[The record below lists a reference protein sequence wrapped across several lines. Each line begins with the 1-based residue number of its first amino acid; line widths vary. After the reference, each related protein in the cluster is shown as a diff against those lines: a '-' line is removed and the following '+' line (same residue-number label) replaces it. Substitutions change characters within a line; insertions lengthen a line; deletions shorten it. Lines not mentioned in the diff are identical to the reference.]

1 MASIKKSEARL
12 LVIFGILIFGTITFF
27 VLEVISGRKNDEV
40 VKQRAYQ
47 NKIREYQDL
56 ISQREQWEV
65 KREFVERYQPV
76 YRTEEQEAPAL
87 EAYFRSAAQ
96 SEAIEIKTL
105 RPMPPEPLGDNMMA
119 ISLEA
124 KVSGAGSDVLRFL
137 IQLQAENRF
146 YAIPSITIASDR
158 KDPTQVSVDMIFSR
172 WFALDGQE
180 PVPDDAE
187 APPAEVASAEE
198 DDGRTPEPNRPLPA
212 AGTGGSGASL
222 GQPGK
227 SGAQPAAPDERL
239 APAAT
244 TEADTGEATT
254 AADEP
259 AAEDPPSAGEPEPAP
274 PSPAGSETA
283 AEPESGEN

>member
-124 KVSGAGSDVLRFL
+124 KVSGAGPDVLRFL

-180 PVPDDAE
+180 PVPD
-187 APPAEVASAEE
+187 
-198 DDGRTPEPNRPLPA
+198 
-212 AGTGGSGASL
+212 
-222 GQPGK
+222 
-227 SGAQPAAPDERL
+227 ERL

-259 AAEDPPSAGEPEPAP
+259 AAEDPPSAGEPEPAA